1 MNSRIFSFVLFFLS
15 FGLFA
20 VASPLDVDLEARDM
34 EKRASAVVDVIAKL
48 SSDVNGA
55 LNSFTATADA
65 GPNIN
70 AITNAF
76 VTATNSLQRMGPVFL
91 SNADKNTVAKGVADA
106 INVAADHISKAP
118 QTVSGITASVLLDA
132 QIKVFLNVFGI
143 IVVGVAGIIAKLIIN
158 IKLLLSIHLV
168 LVANIFIDLLG
179 IIIIL

>member
-1 MNSRIFSFVLFFLS
+1 MNSRLFSFVLFFLS

-20 VASPLDVDLEARDM
+20 VASPLEVEARDM

-55 LNSFTATADA
+55 LNSFVATADA

-70 AITNAF
+70 SITNAF
-76 VTATNSLQRMGPVFL
+76 VTATNSLERMGPVFL

-106 INVAADHISKAP
+106 INGAAQHISKAP
-118 QTVSGITASVLLDA
+118 QSVASITAAVLLDA
-132 QIKVFLNVFGI
+132 QIKLFLNVFGL
-143 IVVGVAGIIAKLIIN
+143 IVVGITGIIAKLIIN
-158 IKLLLSIHLV
+158 INILISIHLV